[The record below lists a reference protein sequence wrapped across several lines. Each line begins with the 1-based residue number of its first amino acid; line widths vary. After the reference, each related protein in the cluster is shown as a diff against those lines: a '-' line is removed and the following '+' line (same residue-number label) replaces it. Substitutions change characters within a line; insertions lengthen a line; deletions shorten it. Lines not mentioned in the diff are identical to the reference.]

1 VGIIIL
7 RHNDVLRKFY
17 DWYLKFLFVKDFSLL
32 SFSFSFAKEKGKKV
46 TKESKKKDRGRFLAA
61 RFQGMKTML
70 GEHFYKNTHPRSYFR
85 GVGCR
90 TMLVRT
96 FLRYYTRLSEDS
108 VFSKGI
114 VSTLSKKKLRCVIQ

>member
-46 TKESKKKDRGRFLAA
+46 TKESKKKGRGKF
-61 RFQGMKTML
+61 
-70 GEHFYKNTHPRSYFR
+70 
-85 GVGCR
+85 
-90 TMLVRT
+90 
-96 FLRYYTRLSEDS
+96 
-108 VFSKGI
+108 
-114 VSTLSKKKLRCVIQ
+114 